1 MVNEMVGVTSHN
13 AYDFQGFTTRT
24 FYPSVAFSHR
34 DNKFRP
40 SAQKLEQARAAL
52 AVLLLVDAYNS

>member
-1 MVNEMVGVTSHN
+1 MPMIFKGL
-13 AYDFQGFTTRT
+13 TTRT